1 MASETQTI
9 ASASYSHRLS
19 YIYMAAQSPRTMS
32 TIHRRRTVDR
42 ITQMSLLLLYC
53 GSNIL
58 NPVASL
64 SSQTRHTDNE
74 ANIREGYYETLV
86 VRQSS
91 AVKQHDEVVPFV
103 RSPNLISI
111 HHQPSEAVAYDSEV
125 RRTQS
130 NAAACSANPE
140 CAAAGL
146 VDDCCPT
153 SSGMFLSCCPQTL
166 PPGALWILK
175 HLYISFPYAELYI

>member
-1 MASETQTI
+1 MASEIPTI
-9 ASASYSHRLS
+9 ASASYSHCLS
-19 YIYMAAQSPRTMS
+19 YIYKAVQSPLTMS
-32 TIHRRRTVDR
+32 TNYRRRTVDR

-64 SSQTRHTDNE
+64 SSQTRRTDKE
-74 ANIREGYYETLV
+74 ADIREGYYEPLV

-91 AVKQHDEVVPFV
+91 VVKQHDEVVPFV

-111 HHQPSEAVAYDSEV
+111 HHQPSEAVTYDSEV

-130 NAAACSANPE
+130 NAACSANPE